1 MVPSQ
6 VNELERISQIRKG
19 QNVRLFD
26 VWLLGPWLVYLALRP
41 GRRLSDIER
50 AALVAVGVG
59 TVVFNGANYLKV
71 EQELRAK
78 TSP

>member
-1 MVPSQ
+1 MKA
-6 VNELERISQIRKG
+6 NIIRIA
-19 QNVRLFD
+19 D